1 MAMAKPELL
10 TEDGGASYRRD
21 YAKDAAVCIGRRALL
36 LPSFKR

>member
-1 MAMAKPELL
+1 MAEPEVL
-10 TEDGGASYRRD
+10 TKGDGASDRRD